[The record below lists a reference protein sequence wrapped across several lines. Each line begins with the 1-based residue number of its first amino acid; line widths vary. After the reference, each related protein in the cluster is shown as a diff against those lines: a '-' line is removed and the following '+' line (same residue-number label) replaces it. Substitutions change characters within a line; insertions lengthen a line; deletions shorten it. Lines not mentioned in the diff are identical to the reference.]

1 MKLDCCDVALTR
13 VVSPGG
19 RGVWV
24 RARRAA
30 LGLAVAGVLAAAPA
44 HAVVEGRTAQ
54 DRPFVS
60 GGVDAGELADL
71 RAKQPFFSL
80 SVLTA
85 ARSGAHLAGVQ
96 VRIFDGAGKLV
107 LDTELDGPLLLV
119 DLLPGKY
126 RLEATNEGE
135 TQKRT
140 LSVQPGKSQRL
151 VLYFKS
157 DAEVSPDLKR

>member
-1 MKLDCCDVALTR
+1 MKRLSMVLLCAC
-13 VVSPGG
+13 
-19 RGVWV
+19 
-24 RARRAA
+24 
-30 LGLAVAGVLAAAPA
+30 VAGAA
-44 HAVVEGRTAQ
+44 HAIVEGRTAQ

-71 RAKQPFFSL
+71 RAKQPFFSV

-96 VRIFDGAGKLV
+96 VRIFDGAGTLV

-140 LSVQPGKSQRL
+140 LTVAAGKSQRL
-151 VLYFKS
+151 TLYFKS

>member
-1 MKLDCCDVALTR
+1 MKRLL
-13 VVSPGG
+13 
-19 RGVWV
+19 
-24 RARRAA
+24 
-30 LGLAVAGVLAAAPA
+30 LAVACSLAAAPA
-44 HAVVEGRTAQ
+44 IALVEGRTAQ

-71 RAKQPFFSL
+71 RTKQPFFSV

-85 ARSGAHLAGVQ
+85 ARSGAYLAGVQ

-107 LDTELDGPLLLV
+107 LDTEMDGPYLLV
-119 DLLPGKY
+119 DLAPGRY

-140 LSVQPGKSQRL
+140 LTVQAGRSQRL

-157 DAEVSPDLKR
+157 DAEVSRDLKR